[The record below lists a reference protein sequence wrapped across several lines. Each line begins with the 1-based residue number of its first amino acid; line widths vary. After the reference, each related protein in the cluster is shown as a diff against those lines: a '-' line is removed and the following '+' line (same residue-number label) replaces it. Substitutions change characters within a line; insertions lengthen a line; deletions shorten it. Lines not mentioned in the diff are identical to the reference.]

1 MPSRGEAVGIVPA
14 AGKGTRLGLPFPKEL
29 WPLPGVPGFLP
40 VAQLTVQNMLAASVT
55 RLAFVIT
62 DEKAAVIRHFRSGAA
77 LGAEIA
83 YVCQEAVS
91 ETSRSAGL
99 SDALDAAYSLARGR
113 HVAFGMPDTLVSPR
127 TCFVP
132 LLAAVEAGA
141 DLALGLF
148 ETAEPEKFGMVDFAE
163 DGRVRAVVDKPAS
176 TDLDWMWGIAAW
188 SAAFG
193 DFLHRTMAEAPTD
206 FAGVMNAALEAGL
219 DARALAVDGGR
230 YLDLGTPG
238 DVGRAG
244 EFTLGD

>member
-1 MPSRGEAVGIVPA
+1 MAPRGEAVGIVPA

-40 VAQLTVQNMLAASVT
+40 VAQITVQNMLAASVT

-62 DEKAAVIRHFRSGAA
+62 DEKAAVLRHFRSGTA

-83 YVCQEAVS
+83 YVFQEAVS
-91 ETSRSAGL
+91 GAGRSAGL
-99 SDALDAAYSLARGR
+99 SDALDAAHSLARGR
-113 HVAFGMPDTLVSPR
+113 NVAFGMPDTIVSPR

-132 LLAAVEAGA
+132 LLELVDAGA

-148 ETAEPEKFGMVDFAE
+148 ETAEPEKFGMVEFGAA
-163 DGRVRAVVDKPAS
+163 GRVRRIVDKPES
-176 TDLDWMWGIAAW
+176 TDLEWMWGIAAW
-188 SAAFG
+188 SPAFG
-193 DFLHRTMAEAPTD
+193 DFLHRTMADAPTD
-206 FAGVMNAALEAGL
+206 FASVMNAGIAAGL
-219 DARALAVDGGR
+219 DARAHVVEGGR

-244 EFTLGD
+244 EFSLD